1 MNIFIRSFRDPR
13 KMTNDPHGVATLGLK
28 PTGLA

>member
-13 KMTNDPHGVATLGLK
+13 KMANDPHGVAIPRLK
-28 PTGLA
+28 ATGLA